1 MGMGVE
7 MRLTFENRA
16 TSGRETLDT
25 AICAIT
31 SAEVDG
37 AVVVYT
43 STGAVGGLTA
53 YRLTSAE
60 PLRLHDR
67 AEYASDRIGRP
78 TEDIAVVPG
87 PGGPV
92 LLFGGSDGALTARAL
107 RSDGR
112 FADPP
117 PDLDLP
123 AGPRTIDRLDFRAEE
138 MGGGV
143 LALGGAEALRLYRV
157 DAAGALS
164 DLGAVTGPA
173 AGAAAG
179 VALGPGPDGATVA
192 ALSDGELVGARLT
205 DAGALEP
212 VDATGPGDGLAIAA
226 PTAVEMVAAH
236 GGHFALVAAAGSQ
249 SLSVVEVAA
258 DGSTAVRDHLIDT
271 RTTRFGGVQDVAA
284 AEIGGQVFVAAG
296 GADDGVSL
304 FTLLPGGR
312 LVHLDSLASA
322 TGARLDDVTG
332 LHMAAADGALHVFAA
347 TEDAGGLAHLR
358 ATMGAPGVV
367 RRGDGTLD
375 GGPGRDLLVA
385 EGGDGTLRGGAGD
398 DILVAGPAG
407 GRLTGGAGADLFVL
421 PGGGATVRIT
431 DFEPGT
437 DRLDLSGFRMLR
449 NPGQLE
455 GAETDT
461 GARLTFRDDVVRID
475 SADGGPIAP
484 ESLFGPAFPWPDR
497 IALVQRAPDPAPAP
511 DPDDVMPGAGPD
523 GARVFRIGSEAP
535 EPWFA
540 GARVTVR
547 PDDGAAFVVDAD
559 AEGRIDLSA
568 AAGTRGHIEIAR
580 PIASGDPQLGVGDA
594 LDVLRLAVGLEPS
607 FGPARPA
614 DRLAADFDRDGD
626 IGVDDALDVLRVAV
640 GLETETPPQ
649 WVILDPEAPAPDGLS
664 AGLPFTVSETGSWEL
679 SAAAILTGDL
689 GAGL

>member
-1 MGMGVE
+1 MH
-7 MRLTFENRA
+7 LAFETRA
-16 TSGRETLDT
+16 TSGRDTLDT
-25 AICAIT
+25 GIRAIA

-43 STGAVGGLTA
+43 ATGAVGGLTA
-53 YRLTSAE
+53 YRLTSSEA
-60 PLRLHDR
+60 LGLHDR
-67 AEYASDRIGRP
+67 AAYAPDRPGRP
-78 TEDIAVVPG
+78 AEDIAVVPG
-87 PGGPV
+87 PGGPALV
-92 LLFGGSDGALTARAL
+92 FGGSDGALTARAL
-107 RSDGR
+107 RPDGG
-112 FADPP
+112 FADRAA
-117 PDLDLP
+117 DIDLP
-123 AGPRTIDRLDFRAEE
+123 AGPRTVERLDFRAEE
-138 MGGGV
+138 TGGGV
-143 LALGGAEALRLYRV
+143 LALAGPGEARLYRV

-164 DLGAVTGPA
+164 DLGTVAGTA
-173 AGAAAG
+173 AGTAAG

-192 ALSDGELVGARLT
+192 ALSGVELAGAHLT
-205 DAGALEP
+205 DAGALAP
-212 VDATGPGDGLAIAA
+212 VAATGPAEGLAIAA

-258 DGSTAVRDHLIDT
+258 DGSTAVRDHLLDT

-322 TGARLDDVTG
+322 SGARLDDVTR
-332 LHMAAADGALHVFAA
+332 LHMQAADGALHVFAA

-358 ATMGAPGVV
+358 ATTGEPGVV
-367 RRGDGTLD
+367 RRGAGTLD
-375 GGPGRDLLVA
+375 GGPGRDLLVG
-385 EGGDGTLRGGAGD
+385 EGGEATLRGGAGD

-431 DFEPGT
+431 DYEPGT
-437 DRLDLSGFRMLR
+437 DRLDLSGFTMLR

-455 GAETDT
+455 STETDT
-461 GARLTFRDDVVRID
+461 GARLAFREEVVRID

-484 ESLFGPAFPWPDR
+484 EALFGPAFPWPDR
-497 IALVQRAPDPAPAP
+497 IAPAPLVPDPAPAP
-511 DPDDVMPGAGPD
+511 DPADVPAGAGPE
-523 GARVFRIGSEAP
+523 GARIFRVGSDAP

-540 GARVTVR
+540 GARATVT
-547 PDDGAAFVVDAD
+547 PEDGVAFMVDAD
-559 AEGRIDLSA
+559 AEGRLDLSA
-568 AAGTRGHIEIAR
+568 AAGTRGRIEIER
-580 PIASGDPQLGVGDA
+580 TIASGDPQLGVGDA

-649 WVILDPEAPAPDGLS
+649 WVILDPEAPAADSLS
-664 AGLPFTVSETGSWEL
+664 AGLPFTVSETGTWEL